1 MLEKALKQLYVIIY
15 IIVMSFSK
23 NSEVL
28 MKYFLNDFDKFSKK
42 ITSKNQ
48 EALDKIFKQF
58 WWDIK
63 ISNGLIER
71 YDKQDM
77 LKTEFIEKKKYTELF
92 ESKFVPTSV
101 KSYTERN
108 MKGYL
113 IVKTVLGCV
122 EVEVIYAFFKKSE
135 VNNLKKAKNRIKKAL
150 RILRFLLFYVGTSNK
165 VKKITINLYLTNIK
179 KTLPKNQIKI
189 LNEENCNSALTY
201 ACAEEGEV
209 LVFREE
215 EWKKVLIHEL
225 FHSLCLDFSGISYLL
240 LKDKMKDLLKVNS
253 DYEISEA
260 YAEYWA
266 TILNSCFISFDILD
280 DKEDYEQF
288 GLYSEFCIQFE
299 RIFSMFQ
306 LVKVLDYMGLRY
318 KDLVSDGRMA
328 KSLKNILYKED
339 TNVLAYYIIK
349 AVLLCDYDK
358 FLFWCEKYNIS
369 VIKFDK
375 NQLNLRRFGNY
386 FEEMYKNRRLTKSIN
401 DMEIKYIKLRGEY
414 KNPNKDT
421 INVTTRM
428 TICEDKV

>member
-1 MLEKALKQLYVIIY
+1 
-15 IIVMSFSK
+15 MSFSK
-23 NSEVL
+23 TSEVL

-42 ITSKNQ
+42 ITSKDQ
-48 EALDKIFKQF
+48 ESLDKIFKQF

-63 ISNGLIER
+63 ISNSLIER
-71 YDKQDM
+71 YDKQNM
-77 LKTEFIEKKKYTELF
+77 LNTKLIQRKKYSELF
-92 ESKFVPTSV
+92 ESKFVPSSV
-101 KSYTERN
+101 KTYTESN

-113 IVKTVLGCV
+113 IVKTTLCNV
-122 EVEVIYAFFKKSE
+122 EVEVVYALFKQSE
-135 VNNLKKAKNRIKKAL
+135 INNLKKVENRIKKAL
-150 RILRFLLFYVGTSNK
+150 RILRFLLFYVGTNNK

-179 KTLPKNQIKI
+179 KTLPRNQIKT

-240 LKDKMKDLLKVNS
+240 LKDKIKDLLKVKS

-299 RIFSMFQ
+299 RIFAMFQ

-349 AVLLCDYDK
+349 TVLLYDYDK

-369 VIKFDK
+369 VVKFDK

-386 FEEMYKNRRLTKSIN
+386 FEEIYKNRRLTKSIN

-414 KNPNKDT
+414 KNPNKAV

>member
-1 MLEKALKQLYVIIY
+1 
-15 IIVMSFSK
+15 MSFSK
-23 NSEVL
+23 TSEEI
-28 MKYFLNDFDKFSKK
+28 MEYFLKDFDKFSKK
-42 ITSKNQ
+42 ITSKDQ
-48 EALDKIFKQF
+48 ERLDRIFKQF

-71 YDKQDM
+71 YDKTDM
-77 LKTEFIEKKKYTELF
+77 LKTNLIQRKKYNELF
-92 ESKFVPTSV
+92 ESKFVPV
-101 KSYTERN
+101 KVTNYVQNN

-113 IVKTVLGCV
+113 RVKTYLCSV
-122 EVEVIYAFFKKSE
+122 EVEVIYALFKQSE
-135 VNNLKKAKNRIKKAL
+135 INNLRSVENRIKKAL
-150 RILRFLLFYVGTSNK
+150 RILRFLLFYVGSNNK

-179 KTLPKNQIKI
+179 KTLPKNQIKT

-240 LKDKMKDLLKVNS
+240 LKDKIKDLLKVKS

-266 TILNSCFISFDILD
+266 TILNSCFISFDILE
-280 DKEDYEQF
+280 DKEDYEKF

-299 RIFSMFQ
+299 RIFSLFQ
-306 LVKVLDYMGLRY
+306 LVKILDYMGLRY
-318 KDLVSDGRMA
+318 KDLVSDGKMA
-328 KSLKNILYKED
+328 KSLKNILYKEE

-349 AVLLCDYDK
+349 GVLLFDYDK

-369 VIKFDK
+369 AIKFDK
-375 NQLNLRRFGNY
+375 NQLNLSRFGNY
-386 FEEMYKNRRLTKSIN
+386 FEDMYRNRRLTKSIG
-401 DMEIKYIKLRGEY
+401 DMELKYNKLRGAY
-414 KNPNKDT
+414 KNPNKDV

-428 TICEDKV
+428 TICEDKI

>member
-1 MLEKALKQLYVIIY
+1 
-15 IIVMSFSK
+15 MSFSK
-23 NSEVL
+23 TSEVL

-42 ITSKNQ
+42 ITSKDQ
-48 EALDKIFKQF
+48 ESLDKIFKQF

-77 LKTEFIEKKKYTELF
+77 LKKELIKKKKYSELF
-92 ESKFVPTSV
+92 ESKFVPSAI
-101 KSYTERN
+101 KSYSERN

-113 IVKTVLGCV
+113 IVKTVLCNV
-122 EVEVIYAFFKKSE
+122 EVEVIYALFKQSDFK
-135 VNNLKKAKNRIKKAL
+135 NLKKVVENRIKKTL
-150 RILRFLLFYVGTSNK
+150 RILRFLLFYAGTNNK

-179 KTLPKNQIKI
+179 KTLPKNQIKT

-209 LVFREE
+209 LIFREE

-240 LKDKMKDLLKVNS
+240 LKDKIKDLFKVKS

-266 TILNSCFISFDILD
+266 TILNCCFISYDILD

-318 KDLVSDGRMA
+318 KDLASDGRMA

-339 TNVLAYYIIK
+339 TNVLAYYVIK
-349 AVLLCDYDK
+349 SVLLYDYDK

-369 VIKFDK
+369 TIKFDK

-386 FEEMYKNRRLTKSIN
+386 FEDTYKSKRLLKSITE
-401 DMEIKYIKLRGEY
+401 MEIKYIKLRGEY
-414 KNPNKDT
+414 KNPNRNT

>member
-1 MLEKALKQLYVIIY
+1 
-15 IIVMSFSK
+15 MSFSK
-23 NSEVL
+23 TSEVL

-42 ITSKNQ
+42 ITSKDQ
-48 EALDKIFKQF
+48 ESLDKIFKQF

-77 LKTEFIEKKKYTELF
+77 LKKELIKKKKYSELF
-92 ESKFVPTSV
+92 ESKFVPSAI
-101 KSYTERN
+101 KSYSERN

-113 IVKTVLGCV
+113 IVKTVLCNV
-122 EVEVIYAFFKKSE
+122 EVEVIYALFKQSDFK
-135 VNNLKKAKNRIKKAL
+135 NLKKVVENRIKKTL
-150 RILRFLLFYVGTSNK
+150 RILRFLLFYAGTNNK

-179 KTLPKNQIKI
+179 KTLPKNQIKT

-209 LVFREE
+209 LIFREE

-240 LKDKMKDLLKVNS
+240 LKDKIKDLFKVKS

-266 TILNSCFISFDILD
+266 TILNCCFISYDILD

-318 KDLVSDGRMA
+318 KDLASDGRMA

-339 TNVLAYYIIK
+339 TNVLAYYVIK
-349 AVLLCDYDK
+349 SVLLYDYDK

-369 VIKFDK
+369 TIKFDK

-386 FEEMYKNRRLTKSIN
+386 FEDIYKNKRLLKSMTE
-401 DMEIKYIKLRGEY
+401 MEIKYIKLRGEY
-414 KNPNKDT
+414 KNPNRNT

>member
-1 MLEKALKQLYVIIY
+1 
-15 IIVMSFSK
+15 MSFSK
-23 NSEVL
+23 TSEEI
-28 MKYFLNDFDKFSKK
+28 MEYFLKDFDKFSKK
-42 ITSKNQ
+42 ITSKDQ
-48 EALDKIFKQF
+48 ERLDRIFKQF

-71 YDKQDM
+71 YDKTDM
-77 LKTEFIEKKKYTELF
+77 LKTNLIQRKKYNELF
-92 ESKFVPTSV
+92 ESKFVPV
-101 KSYTERN
+101 KVTNYVQNN

-113 IVKTVLGCV
+113 RVKTYLCSV
-122 EVEVIYAFFKKSE
+122 EVEVIYALFKQSE
-135 VNNLKKAKNRIKKAL
+135 INNLRSVENRIKKAL
-150 RILRFLLFYVGTSNK
+150 RILRFLLFYVGSNNK

-179 KTLPKNQIKI
+179 KTLPKNQIKT

-240 LKDKMKDLLKVNS
+240 LKDKIKDLLKVKS

-266 TILNSCFISFDILD
+266 TILNSCFISFDILE
-280 DKEDYEQF
+280 DKEDYEKF

-299 RIFSMFQ
+299 RIFSLFQ
-306 LVKVLDYMGLRY
+306 LVKILDYMGLRY
-318 KDLVSDGRMA
+318 KDLVSDGKMA
-328 KSLKNILYKED
+328 KSLKNILYKEE

-349 AVLLCDYDK
+349 GVLLFDYDK

-369 VIKFDK
+369 TIKFDK

-386 FEEMYKNRRLTKSIN
+386 FEDMYRNRRLTKSIE
-401 DMEIKYIKLRGEY
+401 DMELKYNKLRGPY
-414 KNPNKDT
+414 KNPNKAV

-428 TICEDKV
+428 TICEDKI

>member
-1 MLEKALKQLYVIIY
+1 
-15 IIVMSFSK
+15 MSFSK
-23 NSEVL
+23 TSEEI

-42 ITSKNQ
+42 ITSKDQ
-48 EALDKIFKQF
+48 ERLDRIFKQF

-71 YDKQDM
+71 YDKTDM
-77 LKTEFIEKKKYTELF
+77 LKTNLIQRKKYNELF
-92 ESKFVPTSV
+92 ESKFVPV
-101 KSYTERN
+101 KVTNYVQNN

-113 IVKTVLGCV
+113 RVKTYLCSV
-122 EVEVIYAFFKKSE
+122 EVEVIYALFKQSE
-135 VNNLKKAKNRIKKAL
+135 INNLRKVENRIKKAL
-150 RILRFLLFYVGTSNK
+150 RILRFLLFYVGSNNK

-179 KTLPKNQIKI
+179 KTLPKNQIKP

-240 LKDKMKDLLKVNS
+240 LKDKMKDLLKVKS

-266 TILNSCFISFDILD
+266 TILNSCFISFDILE
-280 DKEDYEQF
+280 DKEDYEKF

-299 RIFSMFQ
+299 RIFSLFQ
-306 LVKVLDYMGLRY
+306 LVKILDYMGLRY
-318 KDLVSDGRMA
+318 KDLVSDGKMA
-328 KSLKNILYKED
+328 KSLKNILYKEE

-349 AVLLCDYDK
+349 GVLLFDYDK

-369 VIKFDK
+369 AIKFDK

-386 FEEMYKNRRLTKSIN
+386 FEDMYRNRRLTKSIG
-401 DMEIKYIKLRGEY
+401 DMELKYNKLRGAY
-414 KNPNKDT
+414 KNPNKDV

-428 TICEDKV
+428 TICEDKI

>member
-1 MLEKALKQLYVIIY
+1 
-15 IIVMSFSK
+15 MSFSK

-48 EALDKIFKQF
+48 EELDRIFKQF

-63 ISNGLIER
+63 ISNSLIER

-77 LKTEFIEKKKYTELF
+77 LKTKFIQRKKYSELF

-113 IVKTVLGCV
+113 IVKTVLGSV
-122 EVEVIYAFFKKSE
+122 EVEVIYALFKESE
-135 VNNLKKAKNRIKKAL
+135 VRNLKRVENRIKKAL

-179 KTLPKNQIKI
+179 KTLPKNQIKT

-240 LKDKMKDLLKVNS
+240 LKDKMKDLLKVKS
-253 DYEISEA
+253 EYEISEA

-299 RIFSMFQ
+299 RIFAMFQ

-328 KSLKNILYKED
+328 KSLKNILYKEE

-349 AVLLCDYDK
+349 TVLLYDYDK
-358 FLFWCEKYNIS
+358 FLFWCQKYNIS

-401 DMEIKYIKLRGEY
+401 DMEIKYSKLRGDY
-414 KNPNKDT
+414 KNPNKNP

>member
-1 MLEKALKQLYVIIY
+1 
-15 IIVMSFSK
+15 MSFSK
-23 NSEVL
+23 TSEVL

-42 ITSKNQ
+42 ITSKDQ
-48 EALDKIFKQF
+48 ERLDRIFKQF

-71 YDKQDM
+71 YDKTDM
-77 LKTEFIEKKKYTELF
+77 LKTNLIQRKKYNELF
-92 ESKFVPTSV
+92 ESKFVPV
-101 KSYTERN
+101 KVTNYVQNN

-113 IVKTVLGCV
+113 RVKTYLCSV
-122 EVEVIYAFFKKSE
+122 EVEVIYALFKQSE
-135 VNNLKKAKNRIKKAL
+135 INNLRKVENRIKKAL
-150 RILRFLLFYVGTSNK
+150 RILRFLLFYVGSNNK

-179 KTLPKNQIKI
+179 KTLPKNQIKT

-240 LKDKMKDLLKVNS
+240 LKDKMKDLLKVKS

-266 TILNSCFISFDILD
+266 TILNSCFISFDILE
-280 DKEDYEQF
+280 DKEDYEKF

-299 RIFSMFQ
+299 RIFSLFQ
-306 LVKVLDYMGLRY
+306 LVKILDYMGLRY
-318 KDLVSDGRMA
+318 KDLVSDGKMA
-328 KSLKNILYKED
+328 KSLKNILYKEE

-349 AVLLCDYDK
+349 GVLLFDYDK

-369 VIKFDK
+369 AIKFDK

-386 FEEMYKNRRLTKSIN
+386 FEDMYRNRRLTKSIG
-401 DMEIKYIKLRGEY
+401 DMELKYNKLRGAY
-414 KNPNKDT
+414 KNPNKDV

-428 TICEDKV
+428 TICEDKI

>member
-1 MLEKALKQLYVIIY
+1 
-15 IIVMSFSK
+15 MSFSK
-23 NSEVL
+23 TSEEI

-42 ITSKNQ
+42 ITSKDQ
-48 EALDKIFKQF
+48 ERLDRIFKQF

-71 YDKQDM
+71 YDKTDM
-77 LKTEFIEKKKYTELF
+77 LKTNLIQRKKYNELF
-92 ESKFVPTSV
+92 ESKFVPV
-101 KSYTERN
+101 KVTNYVQNN

-113 IVKTVLGCV
+113 RVKTYLCSV
-122 EVEVIYAFFKKSE
+122 EVEVIYALFKQSE
-135 VNNLKKAKNRIKKAL
+135 INNLRKVENRIKKAL
-150 RILRFLLFYVGTSNK
+150 RILRFLLFYVGSNNK

-179 KTLPKNQIKI
+179 KTLPKNQIKT

-240 LKDKMKDLLKVNS
+240 LKDKMKDLLKVKS

-266 TILNSCFISFDILD
+266 TILNSCFISFDILE
-280 DKEDYEQF
+280 DKEDYEKF

-299 RIFSMFQ
+299 RIFSLFQ
-306 LVKVLDYMGLRY
+306 LVKILDYMGLRY
-318 KDLVSDGRMA
+318 KDLVSDGKMA
-328 KSLKNILYKED
+328 KSLKNILYKEE

-349 AVLLCDYDK
+349 GVLLFDYDK

-369 VIKFDK
+369 AIKFDK

-386 FEEMYKNRRLTKSIN
+386 FEDMYRNRRLTKSIG
-401 DMEIKYIKLRGEY
+401 DMELKYNKLRGAY
-414 KNPNKDT
+414 KNPNKDV

-428 TICEDKV
+428 TICEDKI

>member
-1 MLEKALKQLYVIIY
+1 
-15 IIVMSFSK
+15 MSFSK
-23 NSEVL
+23 TSEVL

-42 ITSKNQ
+42 ITSKDQ
-48 EALDKIFKQF
+48 ESLDKIFKQF

-77 LKTEFIEKKKYTELF
+77 LKKELIKKKKYSELF
-92 ESKFVPTSV
+92 ESKFVPSAI
-101 KSYTERN
+101 KSYSERN

-113 IVKTVLGCV
+113 IVKTVLCNV
-122 EVEVIYAFFKKSE
+122 EVEVIYALFKQSDFK
-135 VNNLKKAKNRIKKAL
+135 NLKKVVENRIKKTL
-150 RILRFLLFYVGTSNK
+150 RILRFLLFYAGTNNK

-179 KTLPKNQIKI
+179 KTLPKNQIKT
-189 LNEENCNSALTY
+189 LNEQNCNSALTY

-209 LVFREE
+209 LIFREE

-240 LKDKMKDLLKVNS
+240 LKDKIKDLFKVKS

-266 TILNSCFISFDILD
+266 TILNCCFISYDILD

-339 TNVLAYYIIK
+339 TNVLAYYVIK
-349 AVLLCDYDK
+349 SVLLYDYDK

-369 VIKFDK
+369 TIKFDK

-386 FEEMYKNRRLTKSIN
+386 FEDTYKSKRLLKSMTE
-401 DMEIKYIKLRGEY
+401 MEIKYIKLRGEY
-414 KNPNKDT
+414 KNPNRNT

>member
-1 MLEKALKQLYVIIY
+1 
-15 IIVMSFSK
+15 MSFSK
-23 NSEVL
+23 TSEVL

-42 ITSKNQ
+42 ITSKDQ
-48 EALDKIFKQF
+48 ESLDKIFKQF

-63 ISNGLIER
+63 ISNSLIER
-71 YDKQDM
+71 YDKQNM
-77 LKTEFIEKKKYTELF
+77 LNTKLIQRKKYSELF
-92 ESKFVPTSV
+92 ESKFVPSSV
-101 KSYTERN
+101 KSYTESN

-113 IVKTVLGCV
+113 IVKTTLCNVDV
-122 EVEVIYAFFKKSE
+122 EVVYALFKQSE
-135 VNNLKKAKNRIKKAL
+135 INNLKKVENRIKKAL
-150 RILRFLLFYVGTSNK
+150 RILRFLLFYVGTNNK

-179 KTLPKNQIKI
+179 KTLPKNQIKT

-240 LKDKMKDLLKVNS
+240 LKDKIKDLLKVKS

-288 GLYSEFCIQFE
+288 GLYSEFCVQFE
-299 RIFSMFQ
+299 RIFAMFQ

-328 KSLKNILYKED
+328 KSLKNILYKEH

-349 AVLLCDYDK
+349 TVLLYDYDK

-369 VIKFDK
+369 VVKFDK

-386 FEEMYKNRRLTKSIN
+386 FQEIYKNRRLTKSIN
-401 DMEIKYIKLRGEY
+401 DMEIKYSKLRGEY
-414 KNPNKDT
+414 KNPNKAV